1 MSADRRPAFATA
13 FCALMRP
20 PANKLCEN
28 ESPRLYWFLAP
39 KPRLPKE
46 ENGFCPRA
54 QRDAS
59 SSPASLSSFVAVA
72 SRRYWSHGLG
82 GIDCRRTAPNVR
94 ELGGKRARIARRAV
108 DLRKVLAAGLVLL
121 AVGALHSSTRDADR
135 FALQLGDA
143 NCFVECESTG
153 RAGRADSGK
162 RGGRNS
168 LGATSNRREQ
178 TRGHKRHFHQCA
190 EPMGTALRFSG
201 RHSSG

>member
-39 KPRLPKE
+39 KPRLPNE

-72 SRRYWSHGLG
+72 SRRYWSHGPG
-82 GIDCRRTAPNVR
+82 GAT
-94 ELGGKRARIARRAV
+94 
-108 DLRKVLAAGLVLL
+108 GLVVST
-121 AVGALHSSTRDADR
+121 AGALP
-135 FALQLGDA
+135 
-143 NCFVECESTG
+143 
-153 RAGRADSGK
+153 
-162 RGGRNS
+162 
-168 LGATSNRREQ
+168 
-178 TRGHKRHFHQCA
+178 
-190 EPMGTALRFSG
+190 PMFENWEASVRV
-201 RHSSG
+201 